1 METKPNRELT
11 IYHCRNLNWKPQVTS
26 VQMHVFYEYT
36 LDFFNFWEGFS
47 PVKSQCDLC
56 LNTFPLPL
64 QSHLQKSAMTVMHAL
79 LVALA
84 VVPMTSVISAFNGD
98 DVLINQ
104 LPDAEITT
112 TASHTIS
119 HSVISM

>member
-1 METKPNRELT
+1 MSF
-11 IYHCRNLNWKPQVTS
+11 LNINWIFSIP
-26 VQMHVFYEYT
+26 
-36 LDFFNFWEGFS
+36 EGFS